1 MYEDTQSILFD
12 SEIKEI
18 NYLKVKVINH
28 ISIYLQRNHIQRK
41 DFLISI
47 RNQLKQNRKLT
58 VSQFKV
64 ISGFLMKEYKRS
76 FEHIDLLFF
85 YFQPIIKDFHTYDYT
100 NENILIE
107 HGYIKREPNTLEEFF
122 N

>member
-47 RNQLKQNRKLT
+47 RNQLKQNCKLT

-64 ISGFLMKEYKRS
+64 ISGFLMKEYKRG

-107 HGYIKREPNTLEEFF
+107 YGYIKRTPNTLEEFF